1 MSPSNT
7 TSPGAEDAA
16 GGTDKVP
23 APTLPD
29 PALPALAFPDPALPA
44 PALPAPVLRLR
55 GIGWTIGGAT
65 IVDSVSLD
73 VREGEFL
80 AFIGPNG
87 AGKTSLFN
95 LISGLNPVTRGTIEL
110 DGRDITAQA
119 AHARARRGLG
129 RTFQTSS
136 LWPGMTVAD
145 HVGLAAQAA
154 EGGSYRVWRRADT
167 YPERVER
174 VLDRTQL
181 THRADTC
188 ADALSHGEKRKLE
201 LAVLLVGEPRLMLLD
216 EPMAGVSAEEVPALT
231 GLIRS
236 LHRDEGRTVLMVEH
250 HMDVLLDLADR
261 LAVMHHGT
269 LLALDTPKA
278 VMADPIVQQAY
289 LGEEL

>member
-1 MSPSNT
+1 MTSSDT
-7 TSPGAEDAA
+7 TSPSVPEAPDA
-16 GGTDKVP
+16 GE
-23 APTLPD
+23 
-29 PALPALAFPDPALPA
+29 A
-44 PALPAPVLRLR
+44 PAFPAPVLRLR
-55 GIGWTIGGAT
+55 EIGWTVGGAT
-65 IVDSVSLD
+65 IVDAVSFD

-95 LISGLNPVTRGTIEL
+95 LISGLNPASRGTIEL
-110 DGRDITAQA
+110 DGRDITAEA
-119 AHARARRGLG
+119 AYARARRGLG

-145 HVGLAAQAA
+145 HVRLAAQAA
-154 EGGSYRVWRRADT
+154 DGGSYRIWRRADT
-167 YPERVER
+167 SPERVDG
-174 VLDRTQL
+174 VLSRTQL

-188 ADALSHGEKRKLE
+188 AEALSHGEKRKLE

-231 GLIRS
+231 ELIRS
-236 LHRDEGRTVLMVEH
+236 LHKEEGRTVLMVEH

-269 LLALDTPKA
+269 LLALDGPRS
-278 VMADPIVQQAY
+278 VMADPTVQQAY

>member
-1 MSPSNT
+1 MSSSNT
-7 TSPGAEDAA
+7 TSPSAA
-16 GGTDKVP
+16 G
-23 APTLPD
+23 APGAGKARTS
-29 PALPALAFPDPALPA
+29 
-44 PALPAPVLRLR
+44 PAPVLRLR
-55 GIGWTIGGAT
+55 DIGWTIGGAT
-65 IVDSVSLD
+65 IVDSVSFD

-95 LISGLNPVTRGTIEL
+95 LVSGLSPVSRGTIEL
-110 DGRDITAQA
+110 DGRDVTADA
-119 AHARARRGLG
+119 AYARARRGLG

-154 EGGSYRVWRRADT
+154 DGTSYRIWRRADA
-167 YPERVER
+167 YPEQVER
-174 VLDRTQL
+174 VLARTQL
-181 THRADTC
+181 AHRAGTC
-188 ADALSHGEKRKLE
+188 AEALSHGEKRKLE

-231 GLIRS
+231 ELIRS
-236 LHRDEGRTVLMVEH
+236 LHKEEGRTVLMVEH

-269 LLALDTPKA
+269 LLALDTPQA
-278 VMADPIVQQAY
+278 VMADPTVQQAY